1 MITTFSRDSKQNTY
15 CDEHII
21 TSIDLN
27 DNMFNESQ
35 KDNRLHVVYRKEWKI
50 QCLTLY
56 FPLYKDH
63 LTDLYFFDFVP
74 FFADFAAF
82 FFAAIFIYIEK
93 GTYISFLIMKIK
105 NVNLV

>member
-1 MITTFSRDSKQNTY
+1 MKYRRTTDYILFIEKNG
-15 CDEHII
+15 
-21 TSIDLN
+21 
-27 DNMFNESQ
+27 
-35 KDNRLHVVYRKEWKI
+35 KDTVFD
-50 QCLTLY
+50 CLTLY
-56 FPLYKDH
+56 FPLNKDH

-93 GTYISFLIMKIK
+93 GTYISFLILKIK